1 MCHVSVF
8 ASAVVGA
15 CHDALPSASPS
26 PSPVPPKVVVP
37 YIEVIKG
44 QVPTASDC
52 AAAIAAV
59 NTTAVE
65 AQYVSLTVCAL
76 HSSLGS
82 TASMVPVRAYWR

>member
-1 MCHVSVF
+1 
-8 ASAVVGA
+8 
-15 CHDALPSASPS
+15 
-26 PSPVPPKVVVP
+26 VP

-82 TASMVPVRAYWR
+82 TVTFALLCFALLCFALLCFALLCFALLCLLISLHELQQQTSRA